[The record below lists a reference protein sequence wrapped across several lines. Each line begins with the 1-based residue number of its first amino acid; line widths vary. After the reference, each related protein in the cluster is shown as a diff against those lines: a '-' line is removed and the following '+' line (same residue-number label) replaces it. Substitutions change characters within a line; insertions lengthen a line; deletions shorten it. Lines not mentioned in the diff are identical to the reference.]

1 MRLLCS
7 ALLSANLLLG
17 SSFSLLSPYYF
28 LCQDNIL
35 PKNIFS
41 FERTFVL
48 SETPA
53 ESTPAADSSDVLNL
67 SAPSV
72 LLMEASTGTILYEK
86 NSHTVLRPASIT
98 KIMTLIL
105 IFDAIESGQ
114 ISLED
119 TVTVSEYA
127 ASMGGSQVFLEPN
140 ETQTVDTMI
149 KCISIASANDACV
162 AMAEFICGSEAAFV
176 EKMNE
181 RAKGLGMNDTT
192 FVNCCG
198 LDVDG
203 HMTSA
208 YDVALMS
215 RELTTKYPQI
225 HNYST
230 IWMDTITHVT
240 RRGSEEFG
248 LTNTNK
254 LIRFYDGAT
263 GLKTGSTD
271 SAKYCLSATAERE
284 GMELIAV
291 VLKSP
296 TGQQRFEAAK
306 ALLNYGF
313 STYALLHTVP
323 EEPFPAIPVVLGET
337 ETVQPCIDPQE
348 AVALVQ
354 KSQAG
359 GLSQSVTL
367 AEQVE
372 APVSAGQELGT
383 LTLTDAAGETV
394 QSIPIRAA
402 QSVERLTFGTMLRR
416 MLSAAF
422 FAG

>member
-17 SSFSLLSPYYF
+17 SSFSLLSPYHF

-225 HNYST
+225 HDYST

-296 TGQQRFEAAK
+296 TGQQRFEDAK

-313 STYALLHTVP
+313 STYALLHTAP

-372 APVSAGQELGT
+372 APVSTGQELGT

-402 QSVERLTFGTMLRR
+402 ESVERLTFGTMLRR